1 MGMTRTG
8 RSKPGL
14 IATGL
19 ALVLAAALLAL
30 LATPPPADAASRY
43 KTVTKTFSNRGFIDI
58 PLYGTATPYPSEISV
73 GGLKKGRILDANLTL
88 RTFSHTLPPDV
99 DVLVSHRGTNR
110 LVMSDVGNGGEDSTY
125 TLTLD
130 DEAAGPL
137 PSDGTLATGTYRP
150 TNIDGRDTDT
160 FPAPAPALSGL
171 SELSGFRNM
180 NPNGSWYLWV
190 RDDVG
195 SDKGRFADGWSVTI
209 KARVLR

>member
-1 MGMTRTG
+1 MARTG
-8 RSKPGL
+8 NLKP
-14 IATGL
+14 AMVAAAL

-58 PLYGTATPYPSEISV
+58 PLSGTTTPYPSEISV
-73 GGLKKGRILDANLTL
+73 GGLRKGRILDANITL

-99 DVLVSHRGTNR
+99 DVLVSHQGANR
-110 LVMSDVGNGGEDSTY
+110 LVMSDVGHGLDDLTY

-130 DEAAGPL
+130 DEAAVPL
-137 PSDGTLATGTYRP
+137 PSNGQLATGTYRP
-150 TNIDGRDTDT
+150 TNIGTGDVFDL
-160 FPAPAPALSGL
+160 PAPALSGL

-180 NPNGSWYLWV
+180 NPNGPWYLWV

-195 SDKGRFADGWSVTI
+195 SDEGQFAGGWSVTI

>member
-1 MGMTRTG
+1 MARAGNP
-8 RSKPGL
+8 KPA
-14 IATGL
+14 I
-19 ALVLAAALLAL
+19 VAAALALALAAAL

-58 PLYGTATPYPSEISV
+58 PLSGTATPYPSEIVV
-73 GGLKKGRILDANLTL
+73 GGLRKGRILDANLTL
-88 RTFSHTLPPDV
+88 RTFSHTSPQDV
-99 DVLVSHRGTNR
+99 DVLVSHRGANR
-110 LVMSDVGNGGEDSTY
+110 LVMSDVGKGDEDLVY

-130 DEAAGPL
+130 DEAAVPL

-150 TNIDGRDTDT
+150 TNVYGFSTDS

-171 SELSGFRNM
+171 SELSGFKGM
-180 NPNGSWYLWV
+180 NPNGPWYLWV

-195 SDKGRFADGWSVTI
+195 FDKGQFAGGWSVTI